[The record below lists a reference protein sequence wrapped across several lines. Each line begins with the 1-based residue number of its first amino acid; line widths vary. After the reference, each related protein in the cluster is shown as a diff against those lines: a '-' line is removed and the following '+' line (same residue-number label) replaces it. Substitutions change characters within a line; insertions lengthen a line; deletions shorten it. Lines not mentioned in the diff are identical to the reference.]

1 MGALARNGLNI
12 SLPPGEL
19 LNKVT
24 MTDRGEVQHV
34 LVFQIFLHLMHCT
47 IWYHL
52 YYFKN
57 VKDTHGGVLLLVRL
71 QLYLK

>member
-19 LNKVT
+19 LNKVI

-34 LVFQIFLHLMHCT
+34 LVF
-47 IWYHL
+47 
-52 YYFKN
+52 
-57 VKDTHGGVLLLVRL
+57 
-71 QLYLK
+71 